1 LKNLPHAES
10 DFAPLSERESF
21 VAEESAG
28 PDPMTKPWSGA
39 GRERGWT
46 MLYYANKAAAAS
58 VRNNIKDTIL
68 DRVIGDLILGL
79 DMAADQIPPS
89 DLGGTNEAIVAINA
103 AVDFLDGLR
112 RS

>member
-1 LKNLPHAES
+1 
-10 DFAPLSERESF
+10 
-21 VAEESAG
+21 
-28 PDPMTKPWSGA
+28 
-39 GRERGWT
+39 